1 MSIQVSPLDLLLD
14 ESNPRFATAN
24 VVGQDSIRKYM
35 VVYEDVVKLAG
46 DINQHGGL
54 MPGERIVILDDN
66 GRYVVVEGNRRTC
79 SLQMLLSRDLIPT
92 GFESR
97 IPEASARVVTECAAI
112 EVDVLTDRNA
122 ALELMANRHIEGVQ
136 RWRPIA
142 KKRFFAA
149 NFDAGQTV
157 ESLSERTGKGIGE
170 VRQDIRDYKFFLM
183 AYEQHHRLCT
193 DFGKELV
200 DLDIDPFLRIFRAKF
215 DYRGVSVGP
224 LKFLAIGHDDV
235 LNTTSRLGKSLFW
248 QIVESVFRETAVGN
262 VDTRQVLT
270 DVAGIRPLLDKA
282 FQELHK
288 SRGQDEETGLFTAS
302 ASSTDSQHA
311 NGGSGADD
319 RETDTSGTVD
329 KGSANSDTPGTNGSS
344 HGDNV
349 TTPGGPSP
357 SKFFES
363 MDWHRLDVLN
373 PDHQGLIAA
382 LNELHQ
388 MSVISCGKKGEK
400 GYQVFPVAAG
410 MVLRT
415 AYEQALMLRLKQVG
429 LWGAYEKS
437 LPVGRLPG
445 LGSVEDFVKKGSYK
459 GPVLPERDMVD
470 AFDSIIASRDRTF
483 LNANTHSPAMIRATS
498 TSLESL
504 AQGGLHSLIQR
515 IVSLVQP

>member
-149 NFDAGQTV
+149 NFDAEQTV

-193 DFGKELV
+193 DFDKELV

-215 DYRGVSVGP
+215 DYHGVNVGP
-224 LKFLAIGHDDV
+224 LKFLAIGHDDF
-235 LNTTSRLGKSLFW
+235 LNTTSRLSKDLFG

-262 VDTRQVLT
+262 IDTRKVLT
-270 DVAGIRPLLDKA
+270 DVAGIEPLLDRA

-288 SRGQDEETGLFTAS
+288 TTSQDEEAELFAVRT
-302 ASSTDSQHA
+302 SSTNSQPA
-311 NGGSGADD
+311 NGGNSVSDSETGSSKAAD
-319 RETDTSGTVD
+319 G
-329 KGSANSDTPGTNGSS
+329 GSAICATPGDNGSS
-344 HGDNV
+344 PGGNV

-357 SKFFES
+357 NKFFES
-363 MDWHRLDVLN
+363 LDWHALDGSN
-373 PDHQGLIAA
+373 PDYEGLKVT
-382 LNELHQ
+382 LDELQKMSCTKCGQEKRKVYQ
-388 MSVISCGKKGEK
+388 M
-400 GYQVFPVAAG
+400 FPVAAG
-410 MVLRT
+410 MMLRA
-415 AYEQALMLRLKQVG
+415 AYEQSLTLRLNQVQ
-429 LWGAYEKS
+429 LWNVYKKS
-437 LPVGRLPG
+437 LRNPEFTGLKSMSDFIGRAANKR
-445 LGSVEDFVKKGSYK
+445 V
-459 GPVLPERDMVD
+459 VLPERDMVD
-470 AFDSIIASRDRTF
+470 AFNRIVASRYQAF
-483 LNANTHSPAMIRATS
+483 LNANVHKPGKMRLTS
-498 TSLESL
+498 ASLEDL
-504 AQGGLHSLIQR
+504 ASGGLFFLIQR
-515 IVSLVQP
+515 IVHLVES